1 MGNDIKLKE
10 PKTFEQQIDILEAR
24 GIRIEDRESAKRI
37 LSMINYYRLTAY
49 ALQFKLENIYIGDIK
64 FDTLY
69 KLYNFDKKMKNLII
83 GVLESIEISIRTYVA
98 YTLAHK
104 YGADSYTK
112 SEIFENEKY
121 HSGLMR
127 EISKEIKRNYREPFV
142 IHHKEK
148 YNGKFPIWAVI
159 ELISFGALS
168 RMYSNLKREDQRI
181 VSRELLGLDYKLLV
195 AGLLHLSY
203 VRNICAHYGR
213 LYNKKFV
220 VFTRLHKKY
229 SKYNVEGNSLLA
241 TILTIKELMPNK
253 DEWEVFKIQLEALIE
268 ENEHIID
275 LKLIGFLENWKEI
288 LEI

>member
-83 GVLESIEISIRTYVA
+83 GALESIEISIRTYVA